1 MNTGDPGQPREGQEK
16 KATDS
21 QATTDAA
28 QAEQDISLT
37 TQQAAVQ
44 LGVDS
49 RTVRRYIAE
58 GIRVTGGAIVRLEA
72 RQVQRGRGPEWQI
85 YQTDLDAFKQER
97 DRAAT
102 EGGTTGQLTRPAEE
116 SQSQALTTSIHII
129 SEELERR
136 SLALSEAQST
146 IERLAHEAGR
156 QAGRNEVLERELEAT
171 RKRAADLEQE
181 RDHWQRQAQ
190 EQPTKPRRV
199 RLLPW
204 QKHD

>member
-1 MNTGDPGQPREGQEK
+1 MTTDNHGRPHEEKNLDGQA
-16 KATDS
+16 ATDD
-21 QATTDAA
+21 QHA
-28 QAEQDISLT
+28 AEQVMSLS
-37 TQQAAVQ
+37 TQQAAAQ

-58 GIRVTGGAIVRLEA
+58 GIRVTGGAVVRLEA

-116 SQSQALTTSIHII
+116 NQSQALTTSIHII

-156 QAGRNEVLERELEAT
+156 QAGRNEVLERELEVMRQRAT
-171 RKRAADLEQE
+171 ALEQE